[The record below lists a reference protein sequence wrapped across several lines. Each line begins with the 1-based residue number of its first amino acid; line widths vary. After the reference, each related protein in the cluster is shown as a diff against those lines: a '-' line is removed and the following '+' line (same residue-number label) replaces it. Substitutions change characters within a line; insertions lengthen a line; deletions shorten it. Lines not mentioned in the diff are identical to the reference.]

1 MLNQSSVSTTTNNSA
16 LPLTSAQKQADNF
29 LAHRS
34 FHAAI
39 AEEIRAEEGAKKENA
54 PSYDAI
60 QNGIWTIYNNVK
72 GTHKTFKIHT
82 ARNGK
87 FTDRRFLSVLDGSD
101 NENDYSGFAFISP
114 DGKSIRVWH
123 AKRSDGVKSDYEK
136 YADILVD
143 LFVNGGKKYGKFC
156 SLEGA
161 TTCLRCNRLLTV
173 PSSID
178 ARYGKEC
185 AKKIINFNYE

>member
-1 MLNQSSVSTTTNNSA
+1 MLNQTSISKTANNSG

-29 LAHRS
+29 LTHRS
-34 FHAAI
+34 FHAKI
-39 AEEIRAEEGAKKENA
+39 AEEIRAEESAKKENTV
-54 PSYDAI
+54 PTYDAI
-60 QNGIWTIYNNVK
+60 QNGIWTINHYTK
-72 GTHKTFKIHT
+72 GTHKTFKIYT
-82 ARNGK
+82 AKKGK
-87 FTDRRFLSVLDGSD
+87 FTDRRFLAVKFEGYDSWES
-101 NENDYSGFAFISP
+101 FAFVSP
-114 DGKSIRVWH
+114 DGKSIRLWH
-123 AKRSDGVKSDYEK
+123 AKRGDGVKSDYEK

-143 LFVNGGKKYGKFC
+143 LFVNQGKKYSKYC

>member
-1 MLNQSSVSTTTNNSA
+1 MLNQSSVFTSTNKSS

-29 LAHRS
+29 LAYRS

-60 QNGIWTIYNNVK
+60 QNGIWTVSHYTK

-82 ARNGK
+82 AKNGK
-87 FTDRRFLSVLDGSD
+87 FTDRRFLSVKFEGYDSW
-101 NENDYSGFAFISP
+101 EAFAFISP

-143 LFVNGGKKYGKFC
+143 LFVNQGKKYGKFC